1 MARAQHT
8 RAIGKVRSW
17 VSTAAAVALLPW
29 IVYLAATLPQ
39 NYTAANWRDTWIG
52 FDVLLV
58 AFLSATAVLGFLHS
72 PLLTVFAFATG
83 VLLLCDAWFDVMTA
97 TAGDRSASIMSAVLG
112 EIPLAALLI
121 GGTLRIVRL
130 NIPPFSRRLSLREF
144 INGVGGHR
152 R

>member
-1 MARAQHT
+1 MARAHHT
-8 RAIGKVRSW
+8 RAIGRVRSW
-17 VSTAAAVALLPW
+17 VSTGAAVALLPW

-39 NYTAANWRDTWIG
+39 DYTAANWRGTWIG

-72 PLLTVFAFATG
+72 PLLTVFAFTTG

-97 TAGDRSASIMSAVLG
+97 RSGDRFTSILSAVFG
-112 EIPLAALLI
+112 ELPLAALLI

-144 INGVGGHR
+144 VSGIAPHR